1 MKVSIFLPIAS
12 HNRAFLTFT
21 PEYILTP
28 SPCLLWAHT
37 QKAGHCW
44 LRGNIG
50 RLKNRISNHFIKGIM
65 WSSHASYISYSTT
78 GTSQHNIV
86 TPPRALPLQD
96 EGDYRNES
104 HHYRLPPSLPPTNIP
119 PPSIFKRTK
128 ATVVR
133 FPKAANYSPSRCTG
147 DGSHVVDLWSPRG
160 GCGREGRGFKKK
172 KGGGGKKQSLMK
184 TENFGRLN
192 LKWLLLWGGD
202 GKHTTG
208 FTVTRL
214 HTCWV
219 SLITQSARN
228 TTGCCEWTGL
238 ARNSYCV
245 YKCRS
250 MGWTLLCGNLL
261 SPFQTP
267 SAALVTRLLNYR
279 LFLKTRKSLFQLI
292 SVNLC

>member
-1 MKVSIFLPIAS
+1 MS
-12 HNRAFLTFT
+12 
-21 PEYILTP
+21 
-28 SPCLLWAHT
+28 
-37 QKAGHCW
+37 
-44 LRGNIG
+44 
-50 RLKNRISNHFIKGIM
+50 RI
-65 WSSHASYISYSTT
+65 TT
-78 GTSQHNIV
+78 DC
-86 TPPRALPLQD
+86 P
-96 EGDYRNES
+96 
-104 HHYRLPPSLPPTNIP
+104 PPSLLLTSPPLQSLKGLKQRWSAFPRRLTTRP
-119 PPSIFKRTK
+119 
-128 ATVVR
+128 VVAQVTAHMSLICGA
-133 FPKAANYSPSRCTG
+133 PGA
-147 DGSHVVDLWSPRG
+147 VVVERG
-160 GCGREGRGFKKK
+160 GVLKKK

-279 LFLKTRKSLFQLI
+279 LFLKTRKSPFQLI